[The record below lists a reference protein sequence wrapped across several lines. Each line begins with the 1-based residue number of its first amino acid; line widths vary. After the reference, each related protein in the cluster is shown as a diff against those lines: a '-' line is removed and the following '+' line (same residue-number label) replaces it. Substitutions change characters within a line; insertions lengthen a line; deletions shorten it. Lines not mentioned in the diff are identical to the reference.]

1 MCELEGG
8 VKKHR
13 GKCRMK
19 VCKSKDGGLN
29 DALKLARRVRSRT
42 MGSSEVP
49 RSSSVGAA
57 GDQGHGDAQ
66 QPIARA
72 AQAKIFAPA
81 APATSQ
87 FLRGPR

>member
-1 MCELEGG
+1 MQ
-8 VKKHR
+8 
-13 GKCRMK
+13 K

-66 QPIARA
+66 QPIAHA
-72 AQAKIFAPA
+72 AQAKLFAPA
-81 APATSQ
+81 VRRQPVSKGSALSQPAS
-87 FLRGPR
+87 F